1 MRTRFWT
8 TSSVIFLLGAIG
20 AGAQQS
26 QPAQTQTQ
34 TVADQ
39 KPQVVSATTPPAPS
53 IADAARKAREQ
64 KKSEP
69 KSAKVFTNDNIP
81 AAGGIN
87 VVGDATVP
95 ASGGAAPAA
104 TANDEKMW
112 RDRFTTARGKLQR
125 DQADLDVMQRE
136 LGKLDVQYYPNDPT
150 KQLMQSVT
158 FGDINDK
165 RAKIAQKQQQVAQD
179 QAAISDLEDQL
190 RKSGGDPGWAR

>member
-8 TSSVIFLLGAIG
+8 TSSAIFLLAALGAS
-20 AGAQQS
+20 AQQS
-26 QPAQTQTQ
+26 QPTQTQ
-34 TVADQ
+34 TPPDA
-39 KPQVVSATTPPAPS
+39 KTQVVTVTTPPAPS

-81 AAGGIN
+81 AEGGIN
-87 VVGDATVP
+87 VVGDAT
-95 ASGGAAPAA
+95 APAPA
-104 TANDEKMW
+104 GVTPTQGAIIEKTW
-112 RDRFTTARGKLQR
+112 RVRFAAARTQLQR
-125 DQADLDVMQRE
+125 DQADLDLMQRE

-158 FGDINDK
+158 MSDINDK
-165 RAKIAQKQQQVAQD
+165 RAKIADKQQKIRQD
-179 QAAISDLEDQL
+179 ETDISVLEDEL

>member
-8 TSSVIFLLGAIG
+8 TSSAIFLLAALGAS
-20 AGAQQS
+20 AQQS
-26 QPAQTQTQ
+26 QPTQTQ
-34 TVADQ
+34 TPPDA
-39 KPQVVSATTPPAPS
+39 KTQVVTVTTPPAPS

-81 AAGGIN
+81 AVGGVN
-87 VVGDATVP
+87 VVGDET
-95 ASGGAAPAA
+95 APAPQG
-104 TANDEKMW
+104 TAPPPGASDEKMW
-112 RDRFTTARGKLQR
+112 RDRFAAARGKLQR
-125 DQADLDVMQRE
+125 DQAELDLMQRE

-158 FGDINDK
+158 FADINDK
-165 RAKIAQKQQQVAQD
+165 RAKITQKQQQIAQD
-179 QAAISDLEDQL
+179 QAAISGLEDQL

>member
-8 TSSVIFLLGAIG
+8 TSSAIFLLAALGAS
-20 AGAQQS
+20 AQQS
-26 QPAQTQTQ
+26 QPTQTQ
-34 TVADQ
+34 TPPDA
-39 KPQVVSATTPPAPS
+39 KTQVVTVTTPPAPS

-81 AAGGIN
+81 AEGGIN
-87 VVGDATVP
+87 VVGDAT
-95 ASGGAAPAA
+95 APAPA
-104 TANDEKMW
+104 GVAPTQGAIIEKTW
-112 RDRFTTARGKLQR
+112 RVRFAAARTQLQR
-125 DQADLDVMQRE
+125 DQADLDLMQRE

-158 FGDINDK
+158 MSDINDK
-165 RAKIAQKQQQVAQD
+165 RAKIADKQQKIRQD
-179 QAAISDLEDQL
+179 ETDISVLEDEL

>member
-8 TSSVIFLLGAIG
+8 TSSAIFLLAALGAS
-20 AGAQQS
+20 AQQS
-26 QPAQTQTQ
+26 QPTQTQ
-34 TVADQ
+34 TPPDA
-39 KPQVVSATTPPAPS
+39 KTQVVTVTTPPAPS

-81 AAGGIN
+81 AEGGIN
-87 VVGDATVP
+87 VVGDAT
-95 ASGGAAPAA
+95 APAPA
-104 TANDEKMW
+104 GVAPTQGAIIEKTW
-112 RDRFTTARGKLQR
+112 RSRFAAARARLQR
-125 DQADLDVMQRE
+125 DQADLDLMQRE

-158 FGDINDK
+158 MSDINDK
-165 RAKIAQKQQQVAQD
+165 RAKIADKQQKIRQD
-179 QAAISDLEDQL
+179 ETDISVLEDEL

>member
-8 TSSVIFLLGAIG
+8 TGSTIFLLAALGAS
-20 AGAQQS
+20 AQQS
-26 QPAQTQTQ
+26 QPTQTQ
-34 TVADQ
+34 TPPDA
-39 KPQVVSATTPPAPS
+39 KAQVVTVTTPPAPS

-69 KSAKVFTNDNIP
+69 KAAKVFTNDNIP
-81 AAGGIN
+81 AEGGIN
-87 VVGDATVP
+87 VVGDATAP
-95 ASGGAAPAA
+95 APGGAAPAPA
-104 TANDEKMW
+104 ANDEKMW
-112 RDRFTTARGKLQR
+112 RDRFAAARGKLQR

-158 FGDINDK
+158 MSDINDK
-165 RAKIAQKQQQVAQD
+165 RAKIVQKQQQIAQD

>member
-8 TSSVIFLLGAIG
+8 TSSAIFLLAALGAS
-20 AGAQQS
+20 AQQS
-26 QPAQTQTQ
+26 QPTQTQ
-34 TVADQ
+34 TPPDA
-39 KPQVVSATTPPAPS
+39 KTQVVTVTTPPAPS

-81 AAGGIN
+81 AEGGIN
-87 VVGDATVP
+87 VVGDATAP
-95 ASGGAAPAA
+95 APAA
-104 TANDEKMW
+104 VAPTQGAIIEKTW
-112 RDRFTTARGKLQR
+112 RSRFAAARAQLQR
-125 DQADLDVMQRE
+125 DQADLDLMQRE

-158 FGDINDK
+158 MSDINDK
-165 RAKIAQKQQQVAQD
+165 RAKIADKQQKIRQD
-179 QAAISDLEDQL
+179 ETDISVLEDEL

>member
-1 MRTRFWT
+1 MRTRSWT
-8 TSSVIFLLGAIG
+8 TCSVIFLLGAMG
-20 AGAQQS
+20 ASAQS
-26 QPAQTQTQ
+26 QPAQTQPTP
-34 TVADQ
+34 DQ
-39 KPQVVSATTPPAPS
+39 KAQVVTATTPPAPS
-53 IADAARKAREQ
+53 IADAARKARAQ
-64 KKSEP
+64 KNSEP

-81 AAGGIN
+81 AVGGIN
-87 VVGDATVP
+87 VVGDATAP
-95 ASGGAAPAA
+95 APGGAAPAPA
-104 TANDEKMW
+104 ANDEKMW
-112 RDRFTTARGKLQR
+112 RDRFAAARGKLQR

-165 RAKIAQKQQQVAQD
+165 RSKIAQKQQQVAQD

>member
-1 MRTRFWT
+1 MRTRFWF
-8 TSSVIFLLGAIG
+8 TSSVIFLLGAMG
-20 AGAQQS
+20 ASAQQS
-26 QPAQTQTQ
+26 QPAQSQTP
-34 TVADQ
+34 DQ
-39 KPQVVSATTPPAPS
+39 KAQVVTATSPPVPS

-64 KKSEP
+64 KKSDP
-69 KSAKVFTNDNIP
+69 KSAMVFTNDNIP

-87 VVGDATVP
+87 VVGDATAP
-95 ASGGAAPAA
+95 APGSAAPAA
-104 TANDEKMW
+104 ANGEKMW
-112 RDRFTTARGKLQR
+112 RDRFAAARGKLQR

-165 RAKIAQKQQQVAQD
+165 RAKIAQKQQQVTQD